1 MVQAGWQV
9 SALSPPTLGGTVSPR
24 GSAAARE
31 SRPLARHGP
40 AAPASGTPRWLLTL
54 LPATERCH
62 PAGAA
67 SCGRAQPAE
76 GLQAGVGA
84 EPVPPCLPPV
94 CEPSPGCSRPSL
106 CLCPPCR
113 VSPCA
118 PRAVPAARTG
128 SPRGDTQTRV
138 PQRCHPTPWHCWQRG
153 SPRWWGVTQPRV
165 SCSVPA
171 ALPAKPATG
180 IPVFAPVGWV
190 TLVFCTL

>member
-9 SALSPPTLGGTVSPR
+9 SALSPPTRSSGARRPR
-24 GSAAARE
+24 K

-94 CEPSPGCSRPSL
+94 CEPSPRCSRPSL

-113 VSPCA
+113 ASPCA
-118 PRAVPAARTG
+118 PRAVPVARTG
-128 SPRGDTQTRV
+128 SPGGDTQTRV
-138 PQRCHPTPWHCWQRG
+138 PQRCHPTPWHWRQRG

-190 TLVFCTL
+190 TLFFCTL

>member
-9 SALSPPTLGGTVSPR
+9 SALSPPTRSSGARRPR
-24 GSAAARE
+24 K

-94 CEPSPGCSRPSL
+94 CEPSPRCSRPSL
-106 CLCPPCR
+106 CLCPLCR
-113 VSPCA
+113 ASPCA

-128 SPRGDTQTRV
+128 SPGGTRRRV
-138 PQRCHPTPWHCWQRG
+138 CCR
-153 SPRWWGVTQPRV
+153 GVTPRRGTAGSGVPLGGGV
-165 SCSVPA
+165 SPSLVSR
-171 ALPAKPATG
+171 ALSPLRCLQSQRRESPCLHQL
-180 IPVFAPVGWV
+180 VGS
-190 TLVFCTL
+190 LFFSALYS